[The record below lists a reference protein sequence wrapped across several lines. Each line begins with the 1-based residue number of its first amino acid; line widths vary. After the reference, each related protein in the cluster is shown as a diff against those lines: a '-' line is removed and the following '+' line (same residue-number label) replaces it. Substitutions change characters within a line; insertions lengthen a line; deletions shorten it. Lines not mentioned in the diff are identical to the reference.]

1 MEASQGHR
9 RTASTKNAAA
19 KLHHHN
25 PIITLF
31 LTNLRLL
38 DLDLLPDY
46 PSPTPTPA
54 TFHSHSDAR
63 LRTRTTEFGLYHL
76 FRLYDPATT
85 AEKLQPFYP
94 PLEPL
99 QSINLRAALFR
110 CLNELKKNG
119 ILGRETVLRKSLLEE
134 CSGDR
139 LWEVCLAFSAVVLR
153 KVVLERKKTYAGHR
167 QGGPVAERLGTGAS
181 GYGKA
186 AREGL
191 LVPLGL
197 AHRVSLSRQVE
208 ERRRKA
214 DGFTRVFERL
224 GEKEVEL
231 EERREVVRERE
242 SARPSEKSLRRLE
255 GVEEGVRRSWVG
267 TGQLRGVLLDG
278 QTEEDDLLYKSLDA
292 SNGTTLPSTHATTG
306 LLQTL
311 SRTVDEQN
319 ERVRRW
325 QSMHDDLLAKKHGR
339 SKSSASAIQAVGLRF
354 EKHRDLGVRDAPVPT
369 SSAPPRQ
376 RSDSVV
382 KMSAHYDDILTSM
395 REQLRHK
402 RQTSTPISPSGKSAG
417 GIAKLRTRPHPSRHS
432 SLQISTSSSESNNS
446 TSAGAQD
453 PRHHLL
459 QLHNRSPS
467 ETAVPMRR
475 PSHVSRRS
483 SSIKP
488 SHPSRSNSRS
498 YTAPKVESQRG
509 VIPLKSEVFSPVKG
523 RVGSWHGGS
532 GSAYGSALGTPV
544 ETPMEEE
551 REVGVGIG
559 VGVGLADGSRGG
571 EEEAQ
576 AVSHDSGVDMGM
588 VKESPG
594 SSCDGG
600 KDAVVAHLAAS
611 SSPTPLVATSVAA
624 SPEASSIDGGSR
636 SASSSSPPTM
646 SALVSGPVPALRPS
660 LAERTRMSMASRSTE
675 DVKDVKKSEVD
686 ILPVSAEEGGVDE
699 DSGGVNAEQ
708 KRRETLLERTRQSI
722 LVAPASSNPPTAT
735 ATGTKEM
742 KKNGS
747 HTRTRS
753 SIYPSNNN
761 TMTNH
766 TRCSSIPNLLLEEES
781 DHDDEG
787 DHYTENAATPTRKL
801 RDITPREQLFS
812 PDAEYSSVFK
822 PRPKIKMSPV
832 MSPLG
837 DGDEGHGFGFGEERE
852 GQRERGMLEEIA

>member
-9 RTASTKNAAA
+9 RTASTKNATAA
-19 KLHHHN
+19 KLHHHHN

-46 PSPTPTPA
+46 PTPTPTAA
-54 TFHSHSDAR
+54 TFHPHSDAR
-63 LRTRTTEFGLYHL
+63 LRTRTTEFALYHL

-85 AEKLQPFYP
+85 AEKLRPFYP

-119 ILGRETVLRKSLLEE
+119 ILGRETVLRKSLVEE

-181 GYGKA
+181 GYGNA

-191 LVPLGL
+191 LVSLGL
-197 AHRVSLSRQVE
+197 AHRVSLGRQVE
-208 ERRRKA
+208 ERKRKA
-214 DGFTRVFERL
+214 EGFTRVFERL
-224 GEKEVEL
+224 GEKGAEL
-231 EERREVVRERE
+231 EERRKVVRERE

-255 GVEEGVRRSWVG
+255 GVEESIKRSWVG
-267 TGQLRGVLLDG
+267 SEQLRHVLLDG
-278 QTEEDDLLYKSLDA
+278 QTEKDDLLYKSLDA

-325 QSMHDDLLAKKHGR
+325 QTIHDDLLAKKHSR
-339 SKSSASAIQAVGLRF
+339 SKSSATAIEAVGLRF
-354 EKHRDLGVRDAPVPT
+354 EKHRDLGLRDAPMPT

-376 RSDSVV
+376 RSDSAM
-382 KMSAHYDDILTSM
+382 KMSAQYDDILTSM
-395 REQLRHK
+395 REQLRHQ
-402 RQTSTPISPSGKSAG
+402 RQASEPLSPSGKSAEG
-417 GIAKLRTRPHPSRHS
+417 ANKPQTRPRPSRHS
-432 SLQISTSSSESNNS
+432 SLHISTSSETKNS
-446 TSAGAQD
+446 TIPGAQD
-453 PRHHLL
+453 PRPYLLLL
-459 QLHNRSPS
+459 QTHNRSPS

-475 PSHVSRRS
+475 PFHVSRRS

-509 VIPLKSEVFSPVKG
+509 VIPLKSEVFSPVKS

-532 GSAYGSALGTPV
+532 GDWSALGTPV

-551 REVGVGIG
+551 REVGVVVGVG

-571 EEEAQ
+571 DEEAQ
-576 AVSHDSGVDMGM
+576 AVSHDSGVDMGI

-594 SSCDGG
+594 SSCDDGE
-600 KDAVVAHLAAS
+600 KDVVAAGHAAS
-611 SSPTPLVATSVAA
+611 SSPTPLVATVAA
-624 SPEASSIDGGSR
+624 SPEAT
-636 SASSSSPPTM
+636 SSSSSSGSQSASPSAISAPAP
-646 SALVSGPVPALRPS
+646 ALVPAVRPS
-660 LAERTRMSMASRSTE
+660 LAERTRMSMAFRSLE
-675 DVKDVKKSEVD
+675 DVKDVRKSEVD
-686 ILPVSAEEGGVDE
+686 ILPISAEEEGVND
-699 DSGGVNAEQ
+699 DSGDVNAKQ
-708 KRRETLLERTRQSI
+708 KRRETLLERTRRSI
-722 LVAPASSNPPTAT
+722 LVAPASASTAEAT
-735 ATGTKEM
+735 AA
-742 KKNGS
+742 KKKDKQKPL
-747 HTRTRS
+747 HTRARS
-753 SIYPSNNN
+753 SIHPVNN
-761 TMTNH
+761 TGNNH
-766 TRCSSIPNLLLEEES
+766 HTTAHNSRRSSIPNLLLEEENE
-781 DHDDEG
+781 HDDKGEPG
-787 DHYTENAATPTRKL
+787 TESVATPKRKL

-832 MSPLG
+832 LSPL
-837 DGDEGHGFGFGEERE
+837 DDAEGDEPGFWVCGGE
-852 GQRERGMLEEIA
+852 GG